1 MKSGIRYVPGFVL
14 LFMTKELFIILLS
27 FLIGGTAHA
36 QYINGVEPSEY
47 YRIELGKAQN
57 TYHAGVIC
65 VSVGGVVALVSLGT
79 TVYLINSEM
88 KEILGGLHGTENT
101 SGLSDKA
108 ANKLSNVALAGTIVG
123 AATILTGVGLISA
136 GTIKTTRINKWFQ
149 NELPSPELTFNVSSS
164 SLGLKY
170 AF

>member
-1 MKSGIRYVPGFVL
+1 MKSGIRHVLGYVL

-65 VSVGGVVALVSLGT
+65 VSVGGVVSLVSLGT
-79 TVYLINSEM
+79 TVYLINSGM
-88 KEILGGLHGTENT
+88 KETLGVLREQ
-101 SGLSDKA
+101 
-108 ANKLSNVALAGTIVG
+108 
-123 AATILTGVGLISA
+123 
-136 GTIKTTRINKWFQ
+136 KTHPGCPTRPRTN
-149 NELPSPELTFNVSSS
+149 
-164 SLGLKY
+164 
-170 AF
+170 